1 MYKSMDTKLITI
13 GLIVLAV
20 VGGVFLLPKNS
31 STPTSSGAASTTNGE
46 TMGDVVSTAGIHWH
60 PELAI
65 VIKGQ
70 RQVPPANIGI
80 GMQYAGY
87 KYYDSM
93 MMMTNV
99 HTHDAS
105 GQLHWEVMEG
115 PVTKDEVL
123 LGAFFGTWGKT
134 FNKDCVFEYCNA
146 SDGTVKMFV
155 NGKDNT
161 EFENYQVKDTDKIE
175 IRYE

>member
-1 MYKSMDTKLITI
+1 MNYKVIVI
-13 GLIVLAV
+13 GLIVV
-20 VGGVFLLPKNS
+20 VGVGGIFLLPKDSN
-31 STPTSSGAASTTNGE
+31 TPGLQSEATTTTQQAS
-46 TMGDVVSTAGIHWH
+46 GDVVSSEGIHWH
-60 PELAI
+60 PELSI

-70 RQVPPANIGI
+70 KQAIPANIGI

-93 MMMTNV
+93 MMMTNI

-105 GQLHWEVMEG
+105 GQLHWEVMQG

-123 LGAFFGTWGKT
+123 LGDFFGIWGKT
-134 FNKDCVFEYCNA
+134 FSKDCIFDSCNGQG
-146 SDGTVKMFV
+146 GTVKLFV
-155 NGKDNT
+155 NGKENT
-161 EFENYQVKDTDKIE
+161 EFENYQVRDKDKIE